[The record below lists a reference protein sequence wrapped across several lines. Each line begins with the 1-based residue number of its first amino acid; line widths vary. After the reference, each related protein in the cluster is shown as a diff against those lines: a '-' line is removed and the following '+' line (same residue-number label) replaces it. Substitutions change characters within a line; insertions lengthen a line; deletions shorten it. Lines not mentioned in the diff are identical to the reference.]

1 MSEQIDAIGVDKCVT
16 LEIVKKQFDERF
28 YENIKKVWEEY
39 PKERYY
45 IKLSVEAFE
54 RGMQTASDCRRQLYN
69 ILLEYNLVK
78 ED

>member
-1 MSEQIDAIGVDKCVT
+1 MSEQIDAIGVDKCIT
-16 LEIVKKQFDERF
+16 LETVKKQYGEQF
-28 YENIKKVWEEY
+28 YENIKKIWEEH

-69 ILLEYNLVK
+69 ILLDYNLIK